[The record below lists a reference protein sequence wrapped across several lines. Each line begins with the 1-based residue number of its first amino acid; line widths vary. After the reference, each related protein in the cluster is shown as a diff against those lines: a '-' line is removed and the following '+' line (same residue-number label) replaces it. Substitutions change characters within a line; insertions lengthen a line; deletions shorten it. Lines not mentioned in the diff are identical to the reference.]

1 MKDQYFTE
9 RGLAYRTND
18 LVPGRPTL
26 VFVHG
31 VSGSSSA
38 WKPYEEAL
46 KHEFNIVTYDQ
57 RGHGHSKRHSNYSD
71 HHLTHFAEDLHMLLT
86 HIGEYPYVLVGHSF
100 GVLVV
105 LAYLAQWQK
114 TLKGAV
120 LISGDYNVGRHVP
133 TKILRWLLSPIPLLS
148 HLPLSLKQHG
158 RVDYRRFPGSGDW
171 NVFRS
176 FTDICNTGFRTY
188 LYCIRQSYELDAT
201 DVLPRLQL
209 PVLLIHGTKDTI
221 FGIENSVAMA
231 EKIRGARLETIEGAD
246 HIVVLNFPQNVIDIL
261 RTFVKTA
268 L

>member
-9 RGLAYRTND
+9 RGIAYRTND

-38 WKPYEEAL
+38 WKSYEEAL
-46 KHEFNIVTYDQ
+46 KGEFNIVTYDQ
-57 RGHGHSKRHSNYSD
+57 RGHGLSKRYSKYSEY
-71 HHLTHFAEDLHMLLT
+71 HLKHFAEDLHLLLT

-105 LAYLAQWQK
+105 LAFLEHWQRHIVK
-114 TLKGAV
+114 AV
-120 LISGDYNVGRHVP
+120 LISGDYNVGRHTP

-158 RVDYRRFPGSGDW
+158 RVDYGRFPGSGDW

-176 FTDICNTGFRTY
+176 CTDICNTGFRTY
-188 LYCIRQSYELDAT
+188 LYCIRQSYELDAA
-201 DVLPRLQL
+201 DVLPQL
-209 PVLLIHGTKDTI
+209 KLPTLLIHGTKDTI
-221 FGIENSVAMA
+221 FGIENSVAMK
-231 EKIRGARLETIEGAD
+231 EKIPGARLEVIEGGD
-246 HIVVLNFPQNVIDIL
+246 HIAVLNFSQNVIGIL
-261 RTFVKTA
+261 RTFVKTEI
-268 L
+268 